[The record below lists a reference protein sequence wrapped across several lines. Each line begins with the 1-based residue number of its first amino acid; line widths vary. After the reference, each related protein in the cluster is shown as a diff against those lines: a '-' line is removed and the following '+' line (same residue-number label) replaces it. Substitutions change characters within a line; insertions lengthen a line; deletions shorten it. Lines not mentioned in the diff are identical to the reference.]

1 MQRLSGRVPGGGDEE
16 HGETVPER
24 TEEEDRET
32 ERVQEGQG
40 DREKGHEGQ
49 GDREGTGRTGRQRE
63 GAGRTGRQR
72 GGRKDRGTT
81 LHRVCRVWLKA
92 GEMENLWQGPAE
104 QNRAG
109 CWAETTGRTR
119 KQKNGQEAMT
129 R

>member
-1 MQRLSGRVPGGGDEE
+1 MPSPGRVMQRLSGRVPGGGDGE

-63 GAGRTGRQR
+63 WAGRTGAPHCT
-72 GGRKDRGTT
+72 GS
-81 LHRVCRVWLKA
+81 A
-92 GEMENLWQGPAE
+92 GSG
-104 QNRAG
+104 
-109 CWAETTGRTR
+109 
-119 KQKNGQEAMT
+119 
-129 R
+129 

>member
-1 MQRLSGRVPGGGDEE
+1 MQRLSGRVPGGGDGE

-40 DREKGHEGQ
+40 A
-49 GDREGTGRTGRQRE
+49 GRTGRQRE
-63 GAGRTGRQR
+63 GARRTGRQR
-72 GGRKDRGTT
+72 GDRKDRETERVGRKDRGTT

>member
-1 MQRLSGRVPGGGDEE
+1 MGSM
-16 HGETVPER
+16 ER
-24 TEEEDRET
+24 RC
-32 ERVQEGQG
+32 Q
-40 DREKGHEGQ
+40 KGP
-49 GDREGTGRTGRQRE
+49 RRRTGRQRGCRKDRE
-63 GAGRTGRQR
+63 TER